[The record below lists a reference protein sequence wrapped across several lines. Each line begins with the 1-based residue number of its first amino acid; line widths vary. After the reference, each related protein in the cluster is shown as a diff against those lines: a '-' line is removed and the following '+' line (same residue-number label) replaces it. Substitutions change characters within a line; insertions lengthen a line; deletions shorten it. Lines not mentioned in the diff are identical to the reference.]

1 MAYIVI
7 AYQIATVD
15 NEPKR
20 IYIDPTEKYFDSLE
34 NQDCRDY
41 IDYIIKQNMNIEVAP
56 INILQ
61 EGELDVTEL
70 YKADALAKLTPEE
83 KAALGISDGQAN

>member
-20 IYIDPTEKYFDSLE
+20 IYMDPTEKYFDSLE

-41 IDYIIKQNMNIEVAP
+41 IDYIAKQNMNIEISP
-56 INILQ
+56 ITILE
-61 EGELDVTEL
+61 EGDLDVTEL

-83 KAALGISDGQAN
+83 KAALGING